1 MPWLVFLGGNMR
13 KFSDKLKCV
22 LAALALSCS
31 VTGAFAESKTALS
44 LYNRAYQFQQREDY
58 YSAIESYREA
68 LQLNPQYGDAWYNL
82 AFCTFHLGEY
92 DLAVKYAD
100 VAAKY
105 SRNLT
110 DIQNLKGMSL
120 ISLGRI
126 DEARNVFNEV
136 LKKYPN
142 DVNARFGLAEIDL
155 YNGSLLSAEKRYL
168 DALKRDS
175 TSRKALLSLAL
186 VAAEQG
192 NNAAA
197 ERYVNQALEYH
208 SGEAE
213 VHYLASYLAAKR
225 GDVKEAERRA
235 RSAVQIKGNYDEA
248 YKLLADILFSQGRYD
263 EVIDICEFLTG
274 RNRKLSVAWYL
285 MGLAQ
290 ERLGRYENAIET
302 FNIGLSIDPLDEVM
316 RLALEQLVNSNL
328 AIEDSRRTE
337 WAKFH
342 ISKAAQFNLAYDGP
356 SERYEYQKALSI
368 DPLNTKARQSFA
380 NLLQRDGFY
389 ELYLKQLKFIKEN
402 QKNYPAAR
410 TDENTPSA
418 TRTAQQKKN
427 DDTMEGLESMLRT
440 SLANKYNMDPFYL
453 DKSRW
458 SIGVYFQKMP
468 VNTLHSDAEEI
479 IANATKDLFNGVSVT
494 TVDVRADGV
503 EGFAQAYR
511 LARTSG
517 MDYFLIISVD
527 ETERSFTLCA
537 DMYSARTG
545 TKTTNIKVY
554 RTGNDRV
561 AKSVRRLRQAVL
573 DILPIRGKVLY
584 NSTSTVLC
592 DLGKSDGITKGA
604 QFDVVKKG
612 RVLTADTGSGV
623 YYNESDVLGTFTI
636 DTVGEEISEGTYKK
650 KGFYDSLNVGDD
662 LILVKLTGSSS
673 IAGNIVTDTRPAA
686 DSDGKPATASAA
698 SAEKESIKED
708 MKAPARESSF
718 INMIR
723 SIL

>member
-1 MPWLVFLGGNMR
+1 MKKLFSLRGVFA
-13 KFSDKLKCV
+13 
-22 LAALALSCS
+22 AALMSCVVVS
-31 VTGAFAESKTALS
+31 GHAESKTALS

-58 YSAIESYREA
+58 YSAIESYTEA

-82 AFCTFHLGEY
+82 ALCTFHLGEY
-92 DLAVKYAD
+92 DLAVKYSD

-105 SRNLT
+105 SRNLSE
-110 DIQNLKGMSL
+110 IKNLKGMSL

-126 DEARNVFNEV
+126 EEAAVVFNSVIE
-136 LKKYPN
+136 KYPN

-155 YNGSLLSAEKRYL
+155 YRGSVISAEKRYL

-186 VAAEQG
+186 VTAEQG

-225 GDVKEAERRA
+225 GDVREAERRA
-235 RSAVQIKGNYDEA
+235 RSAVQIKGDYDDA
-248 YKLLADILFSQGRYD
+248 YKLLADILFAQGRYD

-274 RNRKLSVAWYL
+274 RNRNLSVAWYL
-285 MGLAQ
+285 MGLSQ
-290 ERLGRYENAIET
+290 QRLGNYEAALDT
-302 FNIGLSIDPLDEVM
+302 FTVGLSIDPLDEVM
-316 RLALEQLVNSNL
+316 RLAIEQLMNSYL
-328 AIEDSRRTE
+328 DIEDARRTS

-342 ISKAAQFNLAYDGP
+342 VNKAIEFNRGYDGP

-368 DPLNTKARQSFA
+368 DPLNEKARQSFA

-389 ELYLKQLKFIKEN
+389 ELYLQQLKFIKEN
-402 QKNYPAAR
+402 QETYPAAR
-410 TDENTPSA
+410 IDENTPKV

-427 DDTMEGLESMLRT
+427 DDTIEGLTSMLRG
-440 SLANKYNMDPFYL
+440 SLANKYSIDPFYL

-458 SIGVYFQKMP
+458 KIGIYFQRTP
-468 VNTLHSDAEEI
+468 VSTIHSDAEEI
-479 IANATKDLFNGVSVT
+479 VANAIKDLFNGVAVT

-503 EGFAQAYR
+503 DGFAQAYR

-517 MDYFLIISVD
+517 MDYFIIISVD
-527 ETERSFTLCA
+527 ETERSFSLGA
-537 DMYSARTG
+537 NMYSARTG
-545 TKTTNIKVY
+545 TKTTDIKVY

-561 AKSVRRLRQAVL
+561 AKSIRRLRQAVL

-612 RVLTADTGSGV
+612 KVLTADTGSGV
-623 YYNESDVLGTFTI
+623 YYNESDILGTFTVE
-636 DTVGEEISEGTYKK
+636 TVGEEISEGTYKK
-650 KGFYDSLNVGDD
+650 KGFYDALNVGDD
-662 LILVKLTGSSS
+662 LILVKLSDSAS
-673 IAGNIVTDTRPAA
+673 IAGNVVTDTRPAA
-686 DSDGKPATASAA
+686 DSKGKPATASAA

-708 MKAPARESSF
+708 LKAPAKESSL

-723 SIL
+723 SIF

>member
-1 MPWLVFLGGNMR
+1 MKKLY
-13 KFSDKLKCV
+13 DKLKPV
-22 LAALALSCS
+22 LAVVIVSCS
-31 VTGAFAESKTALS
+31 IFAAPAETKTALS

-58 YSAIESYREA
+58 YSAIEFYTEA
-68 LQLNPQYGDAWYNL
+68 LNLNPKYGDAWYNL
-82 AFCTFHLGEY
+82 AYCAFHLGAY
-92 DLAVKYAD
+92 DLSVQYAD

-126 DEARNVFNEV
+126 DEARTVFNTV
-136 LKKYPN
+136 LQKYPN
-142 DVNARFGLAEIDL
+142 DMNARFGLAEIDL
-155 YNGSLLSAEKRYL
+155 YNGSITSAEKRYL
-168 DALKRDS
+168 DALKRDG
-175 TSRKALLSLAL
+175 TNRKALLSLAL

-225 GDVKEAERRA
+225 GDVREAERRA
-235 RSAVQIKGNYDEA
+235 RSAVQIKGDYDQA
-248 YKLLADILFSQGRYD
+248 YQLLADILFSQGRYED
-263 EVIDICEFLTG
+263 VIDICEFLTG
-274 RNRKLSVAWYL
+274 RDRNLSLAWYL
-285 MGLAQ
+285 MGLSQ
-290 ERLGRYENAIET
+290 ERLGLYENAIET
-302 FNIGLSIDPLDEVM
+302 FDIGLSIDPLDEVM
-316 RLALEQLVNSNL
+316 RLALEQLVNSSL
-328 AIEDSRRTE
+328 EIEDSRRTQ

-342 ISKAAQFNLAYDGP
+342 SDKAKQFNVAYDGP

-368 DPLNTKARQSFA
+368 DPLNTKTRQSFA

-389 ELYLKQLKFIKEN
+389 ELYLYQLKFIKEN
-402 QKNYPAAR
+402 QESYPAAR
-410 TDENTPSA
+410 TDENTPKA

-427 DDTMEGLESMLRT
+427 DDTIEGLESMLRNNL
-440 SLANKYNMDPFYL
+440 SHKYNMDPFYL

-458 SIGVYFQKMP
+458 KIGVYFQRTP
-468 VNTLHSDAEEI
+468 VSTLHSDAEEI
-479 IANATKDLFNGVSVT
+479 IANATKDLFNGVAVT

-503 EGFAQAYR
+503 DGFAQAYR

-527 ETERSFTLCA
+527 ETDRSFTLSA
-537 DMYSARTG
+537 SMYSARTG
-545 TKTTNIKVY
+545 TKTTDIKVY

-561 AKSVRRLRQAVL
+561 AKSIRRLRQAVL

-612 RVLTADTGSGV
+612 RVFTADTGSGV
-623 YYNESDVLGTFTI
+623 YYNENDILGTFTI

-650 KGFYDSLNVGDD
+650 KGFYDALNVGDD
-662 LILVKLTGSSS
+662 LILVKLSDSAS
-673 IAGNIVTDTRPAA
+673 ISGNAVTDTRPAA
-686 DSDGKPATASAA
+686 DNSGKPATASAT

-708 MKAPARESSF
+708 LKAPARESTL

>member
-1 MPWLVFLGGNMR
+1 MNNVFSRL
-13 KFSDKLKCV
+13 KFI
-22 LAALALSCS
+22 LAALIVSCS
-31 VTGAFAESKTALS
+31 LVAVHAETKTALS
-44 LYNRAYQFQQREDY
+44 LYNKAYRFQQREDY

-82 AFCTFHLGEY
+82 ALCTFHLGEY

-100 VAAKY
+100 VSAKY
-105 SRNLT
+105 SRNLS

-126 DEARNVFNEV
+126 EEARTVFNAV
-136 LKKYPN
+136 LSKYPN
-142 DVNARFGLAEIDL
+142 DLNARFGLAEIDL
-155 YNGSLLSAEKRYL
+155 YKGSVISAEKRYL
-168 DALKRDS
+168 DALKRDN
-175 TSRKALLSLAL
+175 TNRKALLSLAL

-197 ERYVNQALEYH
+197 ERYVHQALEYH

-225 GDVKEAERRA
+225 GDIKEAERRA
-235 RSAVQIKGNYDEA
+235 RSAVQIKGSYDEA
-248 YKLLADILFSQGRYD
+248 YQLLADILFSQGRYD

-274 RNRKLSVAWYL
+274 RNRNLSLAWYL
-285 MGLAQ
+285 MGLSQ
-290 ERLGRYENAIET
+290 ERLGKYENAIET
-302 FNIGLSIDPLDEVM
+302 FNVGLSIDPLDEVM
-316 RLALEQLVNSNL
+316 RLALEQLVNSSL
-328 AIEDSRRTE
+328 EIEDDRRTS
-337 WAKFH
+337 WARFH
-342 ISKAAQFNLAYDGP
+342 INKAVEFNRGFDGP
-356 SERYEYQKALSI
+356 SERYEYQRALSI
-368 DPLNTKARQSFA
+368 DPLNSKARQSFA

-389 ELYLKQLKFIKEN
+389 ELYLQQLRFIKEN
-402 QKNYPAAR
+402 QQNYPAER
-410 TDENTPSA
+410 TDENTPKA
-418 TRTAQQKKN
+418 ARTAQQKKN
-427 DDTMEGLESMLRT
+427 DDTIEGLESMLR
-440 SLANKYNMDPFYL
+440 SNLAHKYNIDPFYL

-458 SIGVYFQKMP
+458 SIGVYFQRTP
-468 VNTLHSDAEEI
+468 VSTLHSDAEEI
-479 IANATKDLFNGVSVT
+479 VANAIKDLFNGVSVT

-503 EGFAQAYR
+503 DGFAQAYR

-527 ETERSFTLCA
+527 ETDRSFSLKA

-545 TKTTNIKVY
+545 TKTTDIKVY

-561 AKSVRRLRQAVL
+561 AKSIRRLRQAVL

-584 NSTSTVLC
+584 NATNTILC
-592 DLGKSDGITKGA
+592 DLGKSDGITKGS

-612 RVLTADTGSGV
+612 KVLTADSGSGV
-623 YYNESDVLGTFTI
+623 YYRDTDILGTFTI

-662 LILVKLTGSSS
+662 LILVKLPDSKSV
-673 IAGNIVTDTRPAA
+673 AGNAVTDTRPAA
-686 DSDGKPATASAA
+686 DSNGEPATASAA

-708 MKAPARESSF
+708 MKAPVRESSL
-718 INMIR
+718 INMVR
-723 SIL
+723 SILM